1 MPLMETFPVSITTA
15 PHLKSGLPVY
25 DQTVW
30 LRLPRPGSRCPV
42 TGLSRSSL
50 AELARPCERNGY
62 RAPVGAKVLKRR
74 GATRGV
80 LLISRQSLLDYLGDL
95 PSPTSAT
102 HVNEID
108 ASREGKTDGTA

>member
-1 MPLMETFPVSITTA
+1 MSTDTSNQHPA
-15 PHLKSGLPVY
+15 PHLNRGLPVF

-50 AELARPCERNGY
+50 AELARPCERNSY
-62 RAPVGAKVLKRR
+62 HAPVDAKVLKRR

-80 LLISRQSLLDYLGDL
+80 LLISRESLLCYLNDL
-95 PSPTSAT
+95 PSPTAFLKET
-102 HVNEID
+102 DPAV
-108 ASREGKTDGTA
+108 SRRFIELKD